1 MLKVTGVKSLL
12 AQQSWCSL
20 LYFCFCKDVRAAV
33 FHEFQLRIKLVI
45 GCSIGAMK
53 LCVCVLTQFEP
64 KRISK
69 PRPAKMAL
77 DERAKYARRR
87 GYS

>member
-1 MLKVTGVKSLL
+1 
-12 AQQSWCSL
+12 
-20 LYFCFCKDVRAAV
+20 
-33 FHEFQLRIKLVI
+33 
-45 GCSIGAMK
+45 MK